1 MNPIDR
7 IIAKYPETGLV
18 DPFFGTNISLTSEM
32 LDFFNS
38 YLLCYHDYPDA
49 SIAREFAEKFGIS
62 YKTAKKV
69 EYDYVVVNRARI
81 YSMI

>member
-32 LDFFNS
+32 LDFFFMTMQN
-38 YLLCYHDYPDA
+38 DMFD
-49 SIAREFAEKFGIS
+49 
-62 YKTAKKV
+62 
-69 EYDYVVVNRARI
+69 VVG
-81 YSMI
+81 MI